1 MTEIT
6 DNHRA
11 VLRALA
17 DTIVPSIPR
26 DDDPTGF
33 WAASGSAM
41 GADIAVAQVISGLPD
56 DQRHGLLSLL
66 DGMHVFGFATGSQR
80 SREQVIRNVALMG
93 TAPAAGMKALASLTT
108 AMAYSVPDPTTG
120 VNPAWQVYGY
130 EGPPRMASGGPEP
143 LATFAPTESTCAADV
158 CIVGSGAGGGLIAG
172 VLAQAGLSVV
182 VLEAGQARNE
192 ADFLGYELLAYQQL
206 FWRGGV
212 NATADMNVSL
222 LAASTLGGGPTVN
235 WSNCLRT
242 PEWVRD
248 NWAEE
253 FGLKDVAT
261 ADFD

>member
-143 LATFAPTESTCAADV
+143 LATFAPTESTCAADD
-158 CIVGSGAGGGLIAG
+158 GEDPGAESSAAAMPGA
-172 VLAQAGLSVV
+172 
-182 VLEAGQARNE
+182 AR
-192 ADFLGYELLAYQQL
+192 D
-206 FWRGGV
+206 RPS
-212 NATADMNVSL
+212 ATAAAPRGVTRESFDITAPPFVSL
-222 LAASTLGGGPTVN
+222 LAS
-235 WSNCLRT
+235 S
-242 PEWVRD
+242 
-248 NWAEE
+248 
-253 FGLKDVAT
+253 
-261 ADFD
+261 

>member
-108 AMAYSVPDPTTG
+108 AMAYSVPDDRGQP
-120 VNPAWQVYGY
+120 WQRCTRLR
-130 EGPPRMASGGPEP
+130 GPPRIAPGDLSRWRPSPTRCICATSASSVPAP
-143 LATFAPTESTCAADV
+143 ATSDRRCP
-158 CIVGSGAGGGLIAG
+158 GAGGAG
-172 VLAQAGLSVV
+172 VV
-182 VLEAGQARNE
+182 VLEAGWARNE
-192 ADFLGYELLAYQQL
+192 ADFLGL
-206 FWRGGV
+206 
-212 NATADMNVSL
+212 
-222 LAASTLGGGPTVN
+222 
-235 WSNCLRT
+235 
-242 PEWVRD
+242 
-248 NWAEE
+248 
-253 FGLKDVAT
+253 
-261 ADFD
+261 